1 MSSSPNDT
9 RNSMIAAA
17 LILVIVGLALH
28 FMPQMMMGIAR
39 HSTVLAAIFVFVP
52 FLAFFLVLWLRA
64 KYKK

>member
-1 MSSSPNDT
+1 MSANPNNA
-9 RNSMIAAA
+9 RNSLIAAA

-28 FMPQMMMGIAR
+28 FMPQMVMGIAR

-52 FLAFFLVLWLRA
+52 FIAFFLVFWLRA